1 MRQTAGV
8 MGSLK
13 SVTCSASHHPIIPA
27 LFKAQLR
34 HSYGTPNLA
43 PGHDPGHR
51 ELNTTRHFVRVTQ
64 AALTKILPGEEDR
77 FGK

>member
-1 MRQTAGV
+1 VRPSGYEANGGV

-13 SVTCSASHHPIIPA
+13 SVTCSACHPIIPPI
-27 LFKAQLR
+27 Q
-34 HSYGTPNLA
+34 GTIWAHPIR
-43 PGHDPGHR
+43 PGHDLGTSESMSIFPK
-51 ELNTTRHFVRVTQ
+51 VTQ